1 MTFKYNNVY
10 VNCCATVAGPFEK
23 KGPLSNKFDKT
34 YDDFYMNEKT
44 FEDAEVRLMEES
56 IEILL
61 KTIFIIM
68 Y

>member
-34 YDDFYMNEKT
+34 Y
-44 FEDAEVRLMEES
+44 EVSLCCGSGLIQYINITPMVNMEEGS
-56 IEILL
+56 SNGN
-61 KTIFIIM
+61 
-68 Y
+68 